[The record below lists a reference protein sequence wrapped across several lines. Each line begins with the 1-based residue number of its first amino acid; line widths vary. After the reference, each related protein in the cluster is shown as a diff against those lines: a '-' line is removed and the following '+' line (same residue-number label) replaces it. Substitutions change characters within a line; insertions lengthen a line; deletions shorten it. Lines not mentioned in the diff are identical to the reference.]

1 MASCLSADLEIPFPS
16 AREAEIALGTLSVDK
31 EPKRGGVQR
40 TLKVSDQILH
50 VHFEAQEA
58 RTLRVSINS
67 FFEHVNLVCK
77 TMQSFG
83 PPR

>member
-1 MASCLSADLEIPFPS
+1 MASLKADLEIPFPS
-16 AREAEIALGTLSVDK
+16 AREAEIAHGTLSVDK
-31 EPKRGGVQR
+31 EPRRSGVQR
-40 TLKVSDQILH
+40 HFTIDGNIMH
-50 VHFEAQEA
+50 VRFEAKEA

-67 FFEHVNLVCK
+67 FFEHVNLVCL

>member
-1 MASCLSADLEIPFPS
+1 MSSSLKADLEIPFPS

-31 EPKRGGVQR
+31 EPKRSGVQKY
-40 TLKVSDQILH
+40 LSVKEDVMHI
-50 VHFEAQEA
+50 HFEAQEA

-67 FFEHVNLVCK
+67 FFEHVNLVCE
-77 TMQSFG
+77 TMKMFG